1 MIQCT
6 KENKGE
12 TMEILPYRLTDEMY
26 KAIDTRFK
34 EKRDRD
40 IVVFCLEEILGT
52 ESQMVIDTVNRKI
65 SGIIYEVSS
74 ELKKEFATKSDLGL
88 VRAVLEKQI
97 AEVKTEIEKRFAE
110 VKVDVEKVKTELK
123 QDIVDFKVDVE
134 KQFTEVKVDI
144 QKVRTEIADVKTEL
158 KQDIADVRT
167 ELKQDIA
174 KVGTELRQAI
184 KETISQ
190 SFDDKIKSFKYSII
204 GWFVGI
210 AIAAI
215 GAIGTIIKMF

>member
-40 IVVFCLEEILGT
+40 IVVFCLQEILGT

-110 VKVDVEKVKTELK
+110 VKVDVEK
-123 QDIVDFKVDVE
+123 
-134 KQFTEVKVDI
+134 QFTEVKVDI
-144 QKVRTEIADVKTEL
+144 QKVRTEIADVKTEFKDMMIQTQ
-158 KQDIADVRT
+158 KQIARLATNVESMQKDF
-167 ELKQDIA
+167 
-174 KVGTELRQAI
+174 G
-184 KETISQ
+184 
-190 SFDDKIKSFKYSII
+190 DKIKSFKYSII